1 MDDDDVMEEDQEQE
15 DGELWTM
22 GESFWCSL
30 CDDGGNLLFCDG
42 PCLRSFHACLSEEE
56 KAEGKAC
63 ITLGF
68 TAQQFE
74 VIQNNMSTWF
84 CRNCEVNCQQ
94 CFICGRL
101 GRSDTSLGSKREV
114 FNCDVGYC
122 GRFYHPVCVSKWVT
136 SNPSKQKMVVES
148 IQQGVDTFLCPAH
161 KCRACKSLEAVKDVG
176 HQQQFAKCR
185 RCPSSWHVECVPSS
199 MPFEADIDEEGET
212 QQRAWHVPVGDD
224 NSQQF
229 RVGVYCTRHDLPLEP
244 AVMVKFP
251 PLPVSLVKN
260 AEQRTLSQDLDL
272 EKLVVPKKV
281 GNLAPG
287 LPPIQAKSLSPRKG
301 IYGVVDKQSKTSL
314 PRKDYSVK
322 QRAAPNLAVV
332 ADKSADKLQDIE
344 IRMKAI
350 IQESKSEVTAETVK
364 QQLSMPSIY
373 GCNNHRDGKFIH
385 EGDLQSIM
393 KSVQKALACTN
404 LHGRDSLIHAQCLCP
419 EGSLKKLERVQNQLK
434 VYLAP
439 FLHGHRYTSFGRHFT
454 KTEKLREVVTRL
466 QWYVQDGD
474 MVVDFCCG
482 ANDFSTQ
489 AYQELSKF
497 GKNCEFMNFDIHPP
511 KNDFCFH
518 KRDWMS
524 VRSRELPSGN
534 RLIIGLNPPFG
545 VHAAIA
551 NVFVQHAA
559 TFRPKLI
566 VLIVPP
572 ETKRPD
578 GYELIWEDVGLLEG
592 DAFYLP
598 GSVSLE
604 GKALGQWNNKAPPL
618 YVWSRSD
625 WVQKHREIALQKGH
639 IKLLHTPMLQ
649 QHIALNIST
658 RQPSFQQMEHTYSTV
673 QTLQNVDI
681 ERAAMPSSVQL
692 PFQNVNGFSG
702 NMPGISN
709 MEQPFLT
716 PTPFHHH
723 SKNPPGGFQHM
734 QKNNHHQTIQLKH
747 R

>member
-1 MDDDDVMEEDQEQE
+1 MLVSSNSLQSAGAVHPAGMSSACHREFTTDFAASTQFL
-15 DGELWTM
+15 ELI
-22 GESFWCSL
+22 
-30 CDDGGNLLFCDG
+30 
-42 PCLRSFHACLSEEE
+42 RE
-56 KAEGKAC
+56 K
-63 ITLGF
+63 
-68 TAQQFE
+68 
-74 VIQNNMSTWF
+74 
-84 CRNCEVNCQQ
+84 
-94 CFICGRL
+94 
-101 GRSDTSLGSKREV
+101 
-114 FNCDVGYC
+114 
-122 GRFYHPVCVSKWVT
+122 
-136 SNPSKQKMVVES
+136 
-148 IQQGVDTFLCPAH
+148 
-161 KCRACKSLEAVKDVG
+161 
-176 HQQQFAKCR
+176 
-185 RCPSSWHVECVPSS
+185 VPLADES
-199 MPFEADIDEEGET
+199 MPFEADIDEEGGT
-212 QQRAWHVPVGDD
+212 QQRAWHIPVGDD

-251 PLPVSLVKN
+251 PLPVALVKN
-260 AEQRTLSQDLDL
+260 ADQRTLSRDLDL

-281 GNLAPG
+281 GNRAPG

-301 IYGVVDKQSKTSL
+301 ICGVVDKQSKTSL
-314 PRKDYSVK
+314 PCKDYSAK

-373 GCNNHRDGKFIH
+373 KCNNHRDGKFIH

-393 KSVQKALACTN
+393 NSVQKALACTN

-454 KTEKLREVVTRL
+454 KIEKLREVVTRL

-474 MVVDFCCG
+474 M
-482 ANDFSTQ
+482 
-489 AYQELSKF
+489 
-497 GKNCEFMNFDIHPP
+497 
-511 KNDFCFH
+511 NDFCFQ

-551 NVFVQHAA
+551 NVFVQHAV

-604 GKALGQWNNKAPPL
+604 GKALCQWNNKAPPL

-625 WVQKHREIALQKGH
+625 WVQKHQEIALQKGH

-649 QHIALNIST
+649 QHIGLNIST
-658 RQPSFQQMEHTYSTV
+658 QQPSFQQMEHTCSTV

-681 ERAAMPSSVQL
+681 EQAAMPSSVQL
-692 PFQNVNGFSG
+692 PFQNVNGFRG
-702 NMPGISN
+702 NMPGMPN

-716 PTPFHHH
+716 PTSFHHH
-723 SKNPPGGFQHM
+723 SRNPPGGFQHM
-734 QKNNHHQTIQLKH
+734 QKNNHHQTIQLNH

>member
-1 MDDDDVMEEDQEQE
+1 MLVSSNSLQSAGAVHPAGMLSACHREFTTDFAASTQFL
-15 DGELWTM
+15 ELI
-22 GESFWCSL
+22 
-30 CDDGGNLLFCDG
+30 
-42 PCLRSFHACLSEEE
+42 RE
-56 KAEGKAC
+56 K
-63 ITLGF
+63 
-68 TAQQFE
+68 
-74 VIQNNMSTWF
+74 
-84 CRNCEVNCQQ
+84 
-94 CFICGRL
+94 
-101 GRSDTSLGSKREV
+101 
-114 FNCDVGYC
+114 
-122 GRFYHPVCVSKWVT
+122 
-136 SNPSKQKMVVES
+136 
-148 IQQGVDTFLCPAH
+148 
-161 KCRACKSLEAVKDVG
+161 
-176 HQQQFAKCR
+176 
-185 RCPSSWHVECVPSS
+185 VPLADES

-212 QQRAWHVPVGDD
+212 QQRAWHILVGDD

-251 PLPVSLVKN
+251 PLPVSSVKN
-260 AEQRTLSQDLDL
+260 AEQRTLSRDLDL
-272 EKLVVPKKV
+272 EKPKKV

-301 IYGVVDKQSKTSL
+301 IHGVVDKQSKTSL
-314 PRKDYSVK
+314 PRKNYSVK

-332 ADKSADKLQDIE
+332 ADKSADKLRDIE
-344 IRMKAI
+344 IRVKAI

-373 GCNNHRDGKFIH
+373 EYNNHRDGKFIH
-385 EGDLQSIM
+385 EDTEEIFAM
-393 KSVQKALACTN
+393 KPMQSVQKALAYTN
-404 LHGRDSLIHAQCLCP
+404 LHGRDGLIHAQCLCP
-419 EGSLKKLERVQNQLK
+419 EGSLRKLERVQNQLK

-454 KTEKLREVVTRL
+454 KIEKLREVVTRL

-474 MVVDFCCG
+474 M
-482 ANDFSTQ
+482 
-489 AYQELSKF
+489 
-497 GKNCEFMNFDIHPP
+497 
-511 KNDFCFH
+511 NDFCFQ

-551 NVFVQHAA
+551 NVFVQHAV

-578 GYELIWEDVGLLEG
+578 GYELIWENVGLLEG

-649 QHIALNIST
+649 QHIGMNIST
-658 RQPSFQQMEHTYSTV
+658 GQPSFQQMEHTYSTV

-681 ERAAMPSSVQL
+681 EQAAMPSSVQL

-702 NMPGISN
+702 NMPGVPN

-723 SKNPPGGFQHM
+723 SRNPPGGLQHM
-734 QKNNHHQTIQLKH
+734 QKNNHHQTIQLNH

>member
-1 MDDDDVMEEDQEQE
+1 MALVYAPSMHAFWRKRKQRGKNASLLVSQHSNLRLFRTRCQH
-15 DGELWTM
+15 GSVGIVRLIASNV
-22 GESFWCSL
+22 SF
-30 CDDGGNLLFCDG
+30 
-42 PCLRSFHACLSEEE
+42 
-56 KAEGKAC
+56 
-63 ITLGF
+63 
-68 TAQQFE
+68 
-74 VIQNNMSTWF
+74 V
-84 CRNCEVNCQQ
+84 
-94 CFICGRL
+94 
-101 GRSDTSLGSKREV
+101 V

-176 HQQQFAKCR
+176 QQQQFAKCR
-185 RCPSSWHVECVPSS
+185 RCPSSWHVECLPSS
-199 MPFEADIDEEGET
+199 MPFEADIDEEGGT
-212 QQRAWHVPVGDD
+212 QQRAWHIPVGDD

-244 AVMVKFP
+244 AVMVQFP
-251 PLPVSLVKN
+251 PLPVALVKN
-260 AEQRTLSQDLDL
+260 ADQRTLSRDLDL

-301 IYGVVDKQSKTSL
+301 IHGVVDKQSKTSL
-314 PRKDYSVK
+314 PCKDYSAK
-322 QRAAPNLAVV
+322 QRAAPNLA
-332 ADKSADKLQDIE
+332 
-344 IRMKAI
+344 
-350 IQESKSEVTAETVK
+350 ESKSEVTAETVK

-373 GCNNHRDGKFIH
+373 KCNNHRDGKFIH

-393 KSVQKALACTN
+393 NSVRKALACTN

-454 KTEKLREVVTRL
+454 KIEKLREVVTRL

-497 GKNCEFMNFDIHPP
+497 GKNCEFMNFDIHQP
-511 KNDFCFH
+511 KNDFCFQ

-551 NVFVQHAA
+551 NVFVQHAV

-604 GKALGQWNNKAPPL
+604 GKALGQRNNKAPPL
-618 YVWSRSD
+618 T
-625 WVQKHREIALQKGH
+625 Q
-639 IKLLHTPMLQ
+639 
-649 QHIALNIST
+649 
-658 RQPSFQQMEHTYSTV
+658 QPSFQQMEHTYSTV
-673 QTLQNVDI
+673 QTRQNVDI
-681 ERAAMPSSVQL
+681 EQAAMPSSVQL
-692 PFQNVNGFSG
+692 PSQKVNGFCG
-702 NMPGISN
+702 NMPGMPN

-723 SKNPPGGFQHM
+723 SRNPPGGFQHM
-734 QKNNHHQTIQLKH
+734 QKNNHHQTIQLNH